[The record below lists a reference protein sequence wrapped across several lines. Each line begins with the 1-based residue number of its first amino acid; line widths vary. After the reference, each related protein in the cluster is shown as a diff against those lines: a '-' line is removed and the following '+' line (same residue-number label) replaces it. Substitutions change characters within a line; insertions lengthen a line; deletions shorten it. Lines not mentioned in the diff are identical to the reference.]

1 MKTMIK
7 TYTPKT
13 SDVTAEWWLIDA
25 QDLVLGRLATKIA
38 TLLRGKHKPQFTAHL
53 DLGDYVVVVNAD
65 KVAVTGN
72 RMTEKMYYRY
82 SGYPGGLA
90 EETLSDL
97 LKRQPDRVIRLAV
110 RGMLPRNR
118 LGRQMLDKLK
128 VYPGLEHPHQ
138 GQAPQPLD
146 LAAWPQVRVQA

>member
-7 TYTPKT
+7 TYIPRTG
-13 SDVTAEWWLIDA
+13 DVTAQWWLIDA

-38 TLLRGKHKPQFTAHL
+38 TLLRGKHKPEFTPHL
-53 DLGDYVVVVNAD
+53 DLGDYVVVVNAE

-138 GQAPQPLD
+138 GQAPQALD
-146 LAAWPQVRVQA
+146 MAAWPRVQAQE

>member
-1 MKTMIK
+1 MIK

-25 QDLVLGRLATKIA
+25 QDLVLGRLATQIA

-97 LKRQPDRVIRLAV
+97 LDRKSVV
-110 RGMLPRNR
+110 
-118 LGRQMLDKLK
+118 
-128 VYPGLEHPHQ
+128 
-138 GQAPQPLD
+138 
-146 LAAWPQVRVQA
+146 